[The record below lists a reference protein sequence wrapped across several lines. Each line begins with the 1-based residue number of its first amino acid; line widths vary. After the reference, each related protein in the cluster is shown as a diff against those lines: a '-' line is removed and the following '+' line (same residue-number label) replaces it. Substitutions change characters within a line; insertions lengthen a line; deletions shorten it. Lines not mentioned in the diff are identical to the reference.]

1 MNEPEL
7 NEAEISTYDADDI
20 FEKHGVRGASLM
32 SPDQL
37 KAVYKKLALQH
48 HPDRGGD
55 TRTMQDIN
63 AAYDALEG
71 GKGTGADNT
80 PFYTYRTRSTNNDY
94 QDSVKKLDKLSRY
107 LISKFKK
114 SVYEFDGDII
124 IEMSHRM
131 RGMITVYISGECIV
145 RQILIVY
152 RDNKFKI
159 DNVMD
164 NDELEEIRDD
174 DFESVFNYIDI
185 IIQKKRRKKSRI

>member
-37 KAVYKKLALQH
+37 KAAYKKLAVQH
-48 HPDRGGD
+48 HPDKGGD

-71 GKGTGADNT
+71 GKSTGADNT
-80 PFYTYRTRSTNNDY
+80 PFYTHRTRSTNYDS
-94 QDSVKKLDKLSRY
+94 QDSVKKLYKLTHY

-114 SVYEFDGDII
+114 SVYEFDGDILI
-124 IEMSHRM
+124 QMMHIMG
-131 RGMITVYISGECIV
+131 GMVSVNIRGECIV
-145 RQILIVY
+145 RQIHIVH
-152 RDNKFKI
+152 RDNKFKL

>member
-7 NEAEISTYDADDI
+7 NEAGISTYDADDI

-37 KAVYKKLALQH
+37 KAAYKKLALQH
-48 HPDRGGD
+48 HPDKGGD

-80 PFYTYRTRSTNNDY
+80 PFYTHRTRSTNPDY
-94 QDSVKKLDKLSRY
+94 QDSVKKLDELSRY

-114 SVYEFDGDII
+114 SVYEFDGDIFM
-124 IEMSHRM
+124 EMAYRM

-145 RQILIVY
+145 RQILIVHS
-152 RDNKFKI
+152 DNKFKM
-159 DNVMD
+159 DNVLD

-185 IIQKKRRKKSRI
+185 IIQKNRRKKSRI